1 MQENQILTIIGKEY
15 PDLVIPMIQRARK
28 SIDII
33 VYDWRWYPDQI
44 GAKIQRFNNAIINAA
59 QKNIKVR
66 TISTSWKT
74 LRVLEKFR
82 VKVKKA
88 NTKRLLH
95 TKLMIIDNE
104 VAILGSHNYTMNAF
118 TINLEISVIIM
129 NKEVIDRL
137 KQYFT
142 NLWEL

>member
-1 MQENQILTIIGKEY
+1 MPENQIITIIGKEF
-15 PDLVIPMIQRARK
+15 PDIVIPMIERARK

-33 VYDWRWYPDQI
+33 VYDWRWYPDQL
-44 GAKIQRFNNAIINAA
+44 GAKIQRFNNTIIQSA

-66 TISTSWKT
+66 TISNSWKT
-74 LRVLEKFR
+74 LRILQKFR
-82 VKVKKA
+82 IKVKKA
-88 NTKRLLH
+88 DTGRLLH

-129 NKEVIDRL
+129 NKEVIERL

-142 NLWEL
+142 NLWH